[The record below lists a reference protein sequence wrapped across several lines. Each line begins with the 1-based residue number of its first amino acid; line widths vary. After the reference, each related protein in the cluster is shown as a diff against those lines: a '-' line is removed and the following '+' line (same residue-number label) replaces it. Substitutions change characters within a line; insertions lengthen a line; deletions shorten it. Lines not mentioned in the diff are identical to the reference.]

1 KRLALPF
8 TKRCIIIGRIS
19 LSGFPFLAG
28 YYSKDLILEIAQ
40 LKKIKLLI
48 IILSLIATL
57 MTATYRL
64 RVVYFLSSRHLKTN
78 PICPVK
84 ENHPRL
90 YFPLLR
96 LIMGTLVM
104 G

>member
-1 KRLALPF
+1 
-8 TKRCIIIGRIS
+8 
-19 LSGFPFLAG
+19 
-28 YYSKDLILEIAQ
+28 
-40 LKKIKLLI
+40 
-48 IILSLIATL
+48 